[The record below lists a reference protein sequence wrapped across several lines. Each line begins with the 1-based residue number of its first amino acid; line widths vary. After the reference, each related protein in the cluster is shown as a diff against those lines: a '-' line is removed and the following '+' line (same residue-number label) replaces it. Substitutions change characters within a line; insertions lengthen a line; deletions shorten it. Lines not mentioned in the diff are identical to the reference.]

1 MRLVL
6 CEQLKRTPKS
16 RTQQNKSGKEP
27 QRKKKWYHWKWTP
40 FTIAENKLKSHER
53 LNGNWKY
60 FSTPDNHFDEPG
72 ATQCIL
78 GVNESPSMRLLQD
91 EVKKKKPVSNR
102 CIANNY
108 KFVSQI
114 SLRHHS
120 SSRRPRSCKAF
131 GRTSGSCSKHNCI
144 ISRSYNRKRKKK
156 SEKEKWK
163 REVYFVFLPTDR
175 QT

>member
-1 MRLVL
+1 MSPN
-6 CEQLKRTPKS
+6 EKKMISLKMNSIHDS
-16 RTQQNKSGKEP
+16 RKQIKIPWKI
-27 QRKKKWYHWKWTP
+27 KW
-40 FTIAENKLKSHER
+40 ELK
-53 LNGNWKY
+53 
-60 FSTPDNHFDEPG
+60 DEPG

-91 EVKKKKPVSNR
+91 EVQKKKKPVSNR

-156 SEKEKWK
+156 SEKETWK